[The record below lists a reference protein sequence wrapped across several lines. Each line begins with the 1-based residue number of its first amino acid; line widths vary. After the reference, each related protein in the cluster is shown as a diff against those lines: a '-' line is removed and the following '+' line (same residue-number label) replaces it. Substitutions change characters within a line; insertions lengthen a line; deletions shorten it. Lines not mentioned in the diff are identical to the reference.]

1 MNTLIIETPDQHKY
15 WRILQLRS
23 ALRLECAGMKHSS
36 GRSVCPIVKQ
46 EFKFKGTKQAVLDQL
61 CKHIENIKSAN
72 YQIL

>member
-1 MNTLIIETPDQHKY
+1 MNTLVIETPDQQKY

-46 EFKFKGTKQAVLDQL
+46 EFKFKGSKQSVLDQL
-61 CKHIENIKSAN
+61 CKHIENIKASN
-72 YQIL
+72 YQTL